1 LELGLKGKV
10 AIITGG
16 SAGLGLASACELA
29 KEGCHVAICA
39 RNSERLMSAKNKIEQ
54 IANAEV
60 LAIQS
65 DVSTISDTKKI
76 VEEVI
81 NHFSTIHIL
90 LSNAGV
96 SLTKNFLD
104 LEIKDWK
111 ELMDLNLYAGVQLCK
126 EIIPYMQRQK
136 WGRIIF
142 TGSTSIKQPREKRSV
157 ANVTKST
164 LLNFMKSIA
173 NEFILDGIL
182 VNMISPGRFDTHWE
196 ERINAMSLETG
207 KSRNEIYS
215 DVIKDIKIGR
225 LGKPEEFAAAVA
237 FLASERA
244 SFITGIN
251 MQVDGGELRS
261 I

>member
-1 LELGLKGKV
+1 LELGLRGKI

-29 KEGCHVAICA
+29 KEGCHVVICA
-39 RNSERLMSAKNKIEQ
+39 RNPERLLSAKKDIEQ
-54 IANAEV
+54 IANSKV
-60 LAIQS
+60 LTIQA
-65 DVSTISDTKKI
+65 DVSSFSDNKKI
-76 VEEVI
+76 VKEVVD
-81 NHFSTIHIL
+81 HFGAVHIL
-90 LSNAGV
+90 LSNAGI

-104 LEIKDWK
+104 LEINDWK

-126 EIIPYMQRQK
+126 EVIPHMQRQK

-173 NEFILDGIL
+173 NEFVLDGIL
-182 VNMISPGRFDTHWE
+182 VNMISPGRFDTHWQD
-196 ERINAMSLETG
+196 RIEAMSLETG
-207 KSRNEIYS
+207 KSTDEIYS
-215 DVIKDIKIGR
+215 EVIKDIKIGR

-244 SFITGIN
+244 SFITGTNI
-251 MQVDGGELRS
+251 QVDGGELRGV
-261 I
+261 

>member
-1 LELGLKGKV
+1 LELGLKGKI

-16 SAGLGLASACELA
+16 SAGLGFASACELA
-29 KEGCHVAICA
+29 KEGCNVIICA
-39 RNSERLMSAKNKIEQ
+39 RNLERLLEAKKKIEK
-54 IANAEV
+54 ISNVEV

-65 DVSTISDTKKI
+65 DVSSCSDIEKI

-81 NHFSTIHIL
+81 SHFKTVHIL
-90 LSNAGV
+90 LSNAGL

-104 LEIKDWK
+104 LEINEWK
-111 ELMDLNLYAGVQLCK
+111 ELMNLNLYAGVQLCK
-126 EIIPYMQRQK
+126 AVIPYMQRQK

-142 TGSTSIKQPREKRSV
+142 TGSTSIKQPREKRAV

-164 LLNFMKSIA
+164 LLSFMKSIS
-173 NEFILDGIL
+173 NEFVLDGIL
-182 VNMISPGRFDTHWE
+182 VNMISPGRFDTHWQD
-196 ERINAMSLETG
+196 RINAMSLETG
-207 KSRNEIYS
+207 RSTDEIYV

-244 SFITGIN
+244 SFITGTNI
-251 MQVDGGELRS
+251 QVDGGELRG